1 MFSAL
6 ILSAV
11 IQQTPVSV
19 LVFTKTA
26 GYRHDSIETGVA
38 ALKELAKDVGIRV
51 EHTEDASV
59 FNDDKLKSFSAI
71 VFLSTT
77 GDILN
82 PDEQEAMVRFVRRG
96 GGFMGIH
103 AAADTEYDWP
113 WYGQLVGGWF
123 KSHPRIQEARIRV
136 LDRQHPATRHLG
148 AEWVRTDEWY
158 DYKAL
163 PPTGTRI
170 LMELDESSYEG
181 HQMGLDSHP
190 IAWCR
195 EFEGGRTFY
204 TGGGHTKESYAEP
217 KFQQHLLG
225 GLMWVLKRS

>member
-26 GYRHDSIETGVA
+26 GFRHDSIETGVA
-38 ALKELAKDVGIRV
+38 ALKELGTDVGIRI
-51 EHTEDASV
+51 EHTEDASF
-59 FNDDKLKSFSAI
+59 FNDDELKPYSAI
-71 VFLSTT
+71 VFLCTT

-82 PDEQEAMVRFVRRG
+82 PNEQDAMVRFIRRG
-96 GGFMGIH
+96 GGFLGVH

-136 LDRQHPATRHLG
+136 LDRQHPATRHLD

-163 PPTGTRI
+163 PPTGTRV

-181 HQMGLDSHP
+181 HQMGLDTHP

-195 EFEGGRTFY
+195 EFDGGRTFY

-217 KFQQHLLG
+217 KFRQHLLG